1 MLWRFH
7 FKSRNLVLRLS
18 LPPFAAA
25 LCAVFANLPLS
36 EYILLESSVALR
48 SRRSNARL
56 RRTSLRI
63 NETLGILPLLRLRRW
78 PMASIKTRSSSW
90 DHFLYFLRL
99 MASSPAPLSEETD
112 AGEDERRRRAALLV
126 PPVSVEAETG
136 ERAGEDGRP
145 RRTALHRRRLVAPPL
160 VSVDDAAPRE
170 RTTDEDG
177 RRRRA
182 TLVAGGLLVAS
193 SLSDD
198 DEMSMTECT
207 LEPEWKDAMAGKD
220 CGRMGWDGR
229 PRSV

>member
-1 MLWRFH
+1 
-7 FKSRNLVLRLS
+7 
-18 LPPFAAA
+18 
-25 LCAVFANLPLS
+25 
-36 EYILLESSVALR
+36 
-48 SRRSNARL
+48 
-56 RRTSLRI
+56 
-63 NETLGILPLLRLRRW
+63 
-78 PMASIKTRSSSW
+78 
-90 DHFLYFLRL
+90 

-220 CGRMGWDGR
+220 CGRMGWDGMEGR
-229 PRSV
+229 DPSDRRACLYMEHAVNEKTKKWRARCFSSESRQEAPALLTFFLFFSLPRESAAIETNPPLISGLLR